1 MKEERRIPPIAAP
14 PPGGAAAEAA
24 LAGRLAAG
32 SAGAAAAGAA
42 AGGPTEAR
50 APGGTGTGATARP
63 ASEGAGT
70 DMPAPAHT
78 HLGRRND
85 RLLLAAVAAYAILL
99 SFLMIARGISVT
111 PDVIVVAFGL
121 AAILLGRGRL
131 FLRDWIP
138 FVALF
143 FAYEL
148 MRGYADKFGLPIH
161 VTDVI
166 SIEKIIGLGGLPTVW
181 LQGLFHS
188 GPAASPDNL
197 ATISV
202 IFYFLHFPLPLA
214 IGFLLWIHERRAYYD
229 YVGALIVLSMAAFV
243 TFLLLPVA
251 PPWWAA
257 DATKAAST
265 CGGPCVT
272 GVLHLRDNGFQGLT
286 NLFGFGNYFYS
297 YSLYSISSNDVA
309 AFPSL
314 HAAYPFLAF
323 LFARHAFGKAGW
335 LMLAYT
341 FCIWFAIV
349 YLGEHWVFDIV
360 GGVVYASAAYLV
372 ILRGPAWARRFMNQ
386 IADEE
391 IEAGVEAEDGGEV
404 GAFGRLGRRIRWSL
418 VSQGLAVAVVGAIA
432 AGLMAGFGLLG
443 GSHGALYLLPWLGI
457 LGGLWRAAA
466 GLVSR

>member
-1 MKEERRIPPIAAP
+1 V
-14 PPGGAAAEAA
+14 
-24 LAGRLAAG
+24 
-32 SAGAAAAGAA
+32 SD
-42 AGGPTEAR
+42 EAR
-50 APGGTGTGATARP
+50 SRSLTGLSGAPAQAQDP
-63 ASEGAGT
+63 AQAPVKEHAGT
-70 DMPAPAHT
+70 S
-78 HLGRRND
+78 LGRRND
-85 RLLLAAVAAYAILL
+85 KLLLGAIAAYAVVL
-99 SFLMIARGISVT
+99 SVLMISRGISVT
-111 PDVIVVAFGL
+111 PDVVVVAFGL

-166 SIEKIIGLGGLPTVW
+166 SAEKLVGLGGLPTVW

-188 GPAASPDNL
+188 GPASSPDNL
-197 ATISV
+197 AAISV
-202 IFYFLHFPLPLA
+202 VFYFLHFPLPLA
-214 IGFLLWIHERRAYYD
+214 IGFLLWIHHRRDYYD
-229 YVGALIVLSMAAFV
+229 FVAALIVLSMAAFV
-243 TFLLLPVA
+243 TYLLLPVA
-251 PPWWAA
+251 PPWWA
-257 DATKAAST
+257 DKYGYAS
-265 CGGPCVT
+265 GI
-272 GVLHLRDNGFQGLT
+272 LHLRDNGFQGLA
-286 NLFGFGNYFYS
+286 NLFGFGQYLYS

-323 LFARHAFGKAGW
+323 LFARRSFGRAGW

-349 YLGEHWVFDIV
+349 YLGEHWVVDII
-360 GGVVYASAAYLV
+360 GGVAYAVVAYLAV
-372 ILRGPAWARRFMNQ
+372 LHGPRWARSFMAR

-391 IEAGVEAEDGGEV
+391 IEAGVEAEDAGDV
-404 GAFGRLGRRIRWSL
+404 GALRRLGRGVRWSL
-418 VSQGLAVAVVGAIA
+418 VVQGLAIAAVGAGLAAAMQLLGA
-432 AGLMAGFGLLG
+432 AGSG
-443 GSHGALYLLPWLGI
+443 LYLLPWLAI